1 MTLEC
6 TMNRV
11 MVLASEY
18 CIGSFNLKD
27 FNVKKDK
34 SSNNSNPPKDIKT
47 VADIIISEE
56 FDVVALQEINS
67 KEALNELVKTLN
79 SRRGI
84 WGFQCFYEG
93 RFGEN
98 MPNQVGRDSERYAF
112 IWNSRRLRLVDLG
125 DNGQNPFYVNHTS
138 LVRTPYCIR
147 LTPRGLLGGANFEL
161 RLINTH
167 IVYGNSSVANFE
179 RKQERLNELRILLEK
194 IYPLIHHKQGGTRN
208 GELMP
213 AYTFLLGDYNLV
225 LNNDI
230 ENEFT
235 SRSTRVKRVYKIIQE
250 EKSTL
255 KKGKNNSF
263 SDTYKSDNAS
273 SFSKLSEAYIDTLL
287 NSDGGIQRLRK
298 LFSGVTDPILTQMFY
313 NNNFDHF
320 SFDKILNN
328 KLHLKCERVEV
339 LGKYYKDI
347 DNVVDRLIKYQK
359 EVSDHVPIKLKIGF
373 R

>member
-1 MTLEC
+1 MA
-6 TMNRV
+6 
-11 MVLASEY
+11 LASEY

-27 FNVKKDK
+27 FNIKKDK
-34 SSNNSNPPKDIKT
+34 SYNNSNPPKDIKT

-67 KEALNELVKTLN
+67 RDALNELVKTLN
-79 SRRGI
+79 ARRGV

-98 MPNQVGRDSERYAF
+98 MPNQSGKDSERYAF
-112 IWNSRRLRLVDLG
+112 IWNSRRLRLVELSK
-125 DNGQNPFYVNHTS
+125 NGHNPFYFNHAG
-138 LVRTPYCIR
+138 LIRPPYCIR

-167 IVYGNSSVANFE
+167 IVYGNSSVTASE
-179 RKQERLNELRILLEK
+179 RKKERLKELRILLEK
-194 IYPLIHHKQGGTRN
+194 IYPSIHHKQGGTRN
-208 GELMP
+208 SELMP

-225 LNNDI
+225 LNHDI
-230 ENEFT
+230 ENEFI
-235 SRSTRVKRVYKIIQE
+235 SRATKVKRVYKIVQE

-263 SDTYKSDNAS
+263 SDTYKSENVS
-273 SFSKLSEAYIDTLL
+273 LVSELSEACIDMLL
-287 NSDGGIQRLRK
+287 NSDEGINSLREM
-298 LFSGVTDPILTQMFY
+298 FSGVNDPILNQKFY

-320 SFDKILNN
+320 SFDKSLSN
-328 KLHLKCERVEV
+328 KLHLRCERVEV
-339 LGKYYKDI
+339 LGEYYKDI